1 MFTSVAHMGLT
12 VSDLDRSIR
21 FYRDTLGLEWVG
33 EMQMGGPETAALFK
47 REGCSA
53 RVGYLRTAD
62 KNAPLVELI
71 QFLDEPAVKDEPS
84 LFKTS
89 ISEICFATDDI
100 DREYETLLAKGVEF
114 LSEPQ
119 TFDSTQYGFGK
130 SRAVYFFDPDRN
142 VLELIQPVQD

>member
-1 MFTSVAHMGLT
+1 MFASVAHIGFT
-12 VSDLDRSIR
+12 VSDLDRSVE

-33 EMQMGGPETAALFK
+33 EMKMDGPQTAALFQ

-71 QFLDEPAVKDEPS
+71 QFVDAPAVSDEPS

-89 ISEICFATDDI
+89 ISEACFATDDI
-100 DREYETLLAKGVEF
+100 DRDYKALRAKGVEF

-119 TFDSTQYGFGK
+119 TFDSTRYGFGK

-142 VLELIQPVQD
+142 VLELIQPVRE